1 MEAGF
6 CLLSLR
12 MNSSCCN
19 GGTLDPAFLAQ
30 RIAETTGIPLTP
42 RDGERILASILASE
56 DVWRIVELV
65 PVPLLAVCAGIQIL
79 AEAGW
84 VQVAGGL
91 VRLTRDGEAAC
102 ARLGVAP
109 ARTLDCPRC
118 GGRGV
123 ETSLLGEVVAR
134 FHRLATGR
142 PDAAQ
147 EFDQGYVTE
156 ESTLARVALM
166 TARGD
171 LAGGNLLVLGDDDLV
186 SVAAALTGLAQR
198 VAVLDADPR
207 VTTFIAHVAEQE
219 GLPIEV
225 YTHDLRHP
233 LPSLLQGRFD
243 TFFCDPTESLRGFLL
258 FAGRGLSALRGP
270 GAAGYLGL
278 THAEASLAKW
288 RAIQRQLLE
297 WGAVLTEL
305 RDRFHSY
312 VNWPYV
318 ETMRAWAH
326 LPVRRVPGRLEP
338 WYRSALVRVELVTP
352 ATVELGRVEGEIFV
366 DDEAGTT

>member
-1 MEAGF
+1 M
-6 CLLSLR
+6 
-12 MNSSCCN
+12 
-19 GGTLDPAFLAQ
+19 DPTFLAQ
-30 RIAETTGIPLTP
+30 QVGEVTGIPLSP
-42 RDGERILASILASE
+42 RDGERILASVLASE
-56 DVWRIVELV
+56 DMWRIVELA
-65 PVPLLAVCAGIQIL
+65 PVPLLAVCAGIRLL

-91 VRLTRDGEAAC
+91 VRLTREGEAAC
-102 ARLGVAP
+102 ARLGISP

-123 ETSLLGEVVAR
+123 ETSLLGEVAGR
-134 FHRLATGR
+134 FHRLAAGR

-156 ESTLARVALM
+156 ESTLARVAFM
-166 TARGD
+166 SSRGD
-171 LAGGNLLVLGDDDLV
+171 IADKDLLVLGDDDLV
-186 SVAAALTGLAQR
+186 SVAAALTGLPRR
-198 VAVLDADPR
+198 VAVLDVDPR
-207 VTTFIAHVAEQE
+207 VTAFIARVAERE
-219 GLPIEV
+219 RLPIEV
-225 YTHDLRHP
+225 HAHDLRHP
-233 LPSLLQGRFD
+233 LPSPLQGRFD

-288 RAIQRQLLE
+288 RAIQRQLVE
-297 WGAVLTEL
+297 WGTAITDLH
-305 RDRFHSY
+305 DRFHSY

-318 ETMRAWAH
+318 ETMRAWTH

-352 ATVELGRVEGEIFV
+352 ATVDLGPVEGDIFV
-366 DDEAGTT
+366 DNEAATT

>member
-1 MEAGF
+1 MDLGQLAARVTEA
-6 CLLSLR
+6 
-12 MNSSCCN
+12 
-19 GGTLDPAFLAQ
+19 
-30 RIAETTGIPLTP
+30 TGIPLTP
-42 RDGERILASILASE
+42 RDGERILSAVLASE
-56 DVWRIVELV
+56 DVWRIVELARV
-65 PVPLLAVCAGIQIL
+65 PILAVCAGLRVL

-84 VQVAGGL
+84 VRWDGGL
-91 VRLTRDGEAAC
+91 VRLTPDGEAGC
-102 ARLGVAP
+102 ARLGAAP

-123 ETSLLGEVVAR
+123 EASLLGDVAAR
-134 FHRLATGR
+134 FRRLAAGR

-156 ESTLARVALM
+156 ESTLARVAVM
-166 TARGD
+166 ASWGD
-171 LAGGNLLVLGDDDLV
+171 LAGKDLLVLGDDDLV
-186 SVAAALTGLAQR
+186 SVAAALTGLPRRVVVLDVDPRITAFIAR
-198 VAVLDADPR
+198 VAER
-207 VTTFIAHVAEQE
+207 ER
-219 GLPIEV
+219 LPIEV
-225 YTHDLRHP
+225 HTHDLRQP
-233 LPSLLQGRFD
+233 LPPSLRGAFD

-270 GAAGYLGL
+270 GGAGYLGL

-288 RAIQRQLLE
+288 RAIQGQLLS

-318 ETMRAWAH
+318 ETMRAWGS

-338 WYRSALVRVELVTP
+338 WYRSAFLRIELVAP
-352 ATVELGRVEGEIFV
+352 AAVDLSPVEGDIFV
-366 DDEAGTT
+366 DEEAGTT

>member
-1 MEAGF
+1 M
-6 CLLSLR
+6 
-12 MNSSCCN
+12 
-19 GGTLDPAFLAQ
+19 DPASLAQ
-30 RIAETTGIPLTP
+30 RISEATGIPLSP
-42 RDGERILASILASE
+42 RDGERILASVLASE
-56 DVWRIVELV
+56 DMWRIVELA
-65 PVPLLAVCAGIQIL
+65 PVPLLAVCAGIRLL

-84 VQVAGGL
+84 VQWAGGL
-91 VRLTRDGEAAC
+91 VRLTREGEAAC
-102 ARLGVAP
+102 ARLGIAP

-123 ETSLLGEVVAR
+123 ETSLLGEVAAR
-134 FHRLATGR
+134 FHCLAAGR

-166 TARGD
+166 SAWGD
-171 LAGGNLLVLGDDDLV
+171 LAGKDLLVLGDDDLV
-186 SVAAALTGLAQR
+186 SVAAALTGLPR
-198 VAVLDADPR
+198 TVAVLDADPR
-207 VTTFIAHVAEQE
+207 ITAFIARVAERE
-219 GLPIEV
+219 GLAIDV
-225 YTHDLRHP
+225 HTHDLRQP
-233 LPSLLQGRFD
+233 LPPPLQGQFD

-278 THAEASLAKW
+278 THAEASLVKW
-288 RAIQRQLLE
+288 RAIQSRVIS

-318 ETMRAWAH
+318 ETMRAWES

-338 WYRSALVRVELVTP
+338 WYRSALARIELVTP
-352 ATVELGRVEGEIFV
+352 PDVDLGPVEGDIFL